1 MIEKFKEMTGYAMKK
16 KKERKK
22 RVKIVKI
29 AGKKQTRLKN
39 KNNYQYLKV
48 NPKKLQIP
56 QFRP

>member
-1 MIEKFKEMTGYAMKK
+1 MIEKFKGMAGYAMKK

-48 NPKKLQIP
+48 NPKKL
-56 QFRP
+56 

>member
-1 MIEKFKEMTGYAMKK
+1 MKK

-29 AGKKQTRLKN
+29 AGKKQTRLKS

-48 NPKKLQIP
+48 NPNKL
-56 QFRP
+56 